1 MQYPTCTMIDK
12 IFGFKNSFLFIS
24 VNCDSNTSCHVPNA
38 TVLSKYKLSQ
48 ISRNFLNTL
57 YIKLCDFIFKS
68 KSIRELI
75 SNLLRIES

>member
-24 VNCDSNTSCHVPNA
+24 VNCDSNTSCHEHFTKCHSFIEVQ
-38 TVLSKYKLSQ
+38 TVSN
-48 ISRNFLNTL
+48 IT
-57 YIKLCDFIFKS
+57 IKLCDFIFKS